1 MEKQIFITIIT
12 DLVRSLI
19 QPRSGLSK
27 MIRLLIETINFFI
40 IWNPNATFADEW
52 GYIEKII
59 MNIKMLICPSV
70 RKMVGCYQRLIHYS
84 MP

>member
-40 IWNPNATFADEW
+40 IWNPNATFADKW

-59 MNIKMLICPSV
+59 MNVKMLICPSV
-70 RKMVGCYQRLIHYS
+70 RKMVGC
-84 MP
+84 